1 MCLSLGKRRTGR
13 RNVHVVNRK
22 RNGPAISAQ
31 HLYPLMENC
40 STRFRWRF
48 WQIEKYNSII
58 LRQIEKFFI
67 PLPVV
72 VSLSYQEKVLYEGRW
87 PTFFRRQ
94 QEQLLQHPLLSPL
107 FKLSIIFWIQRRQ
120 LYNLH
125 CCPNCLSCPE
135 TFPVSVTEL
144 DRQRRT
150 PFIVGWVVTL
160 HPNRSYRRA
169 TLHLDLN
176 QRFVR
181 KAIRRKGCT
190 TDFWYFR
197 TAKKQRRIGTPGCPV
212 ATGRRGRLWAECP

>member
-1 MCLSLGKRRTGR
+1 MKNFSICLRIIELYFSICQNLH
-13 RNVHVVNRK
+13 RNRVEQFSISGYK
-22 RNGPAISAQ
+22 CWAEIAGPF
-31 HLYPLMENC
+31 
-40 STRFRWRF
+40 RFLLTTCT
-48 WQIEKYNSII
+48 
-58 LRQIEKFFI
+58 LR
-67 PLPVV
+67 LPVRLLPREGTIWR
-72 VSLSYQEKVLYEGRW
+72 SLANI
-87 PTFFRRQ
+87 FRRQ

>member
-48 WQIEKYNSII
+48 WQFEKYNLII

-72 VSLSYQEKVLYEGRW
+72 VSVSYQEKVLYEGRW
-87 PTFFRRQ
+87 PTFLDHNKNNFYNILCCRHC
-94 QEQLLQHPLLSPL
+94 LV
-107 FKLSIIFWIQRRQ
+107 FYYFWIQRRQ

-144 DRQRRT
+144 ERQRRT